1 MMRTGWER
9 IRKLETHTTCQQT
22 QRGEESSRID
32 ALRTLF
38 VSLSHVLLFF
48 FLPAA
53 TCTHVNAKKKRRILI
68 LADLWRT
75 AGGDT
80 FYRRILQN
88 GVIARE
94 EGVVLRHLR
103 ALFRILLR
111 VRRIDIS
118 QSTID
123 PTRIVDRAFR
133 PRLGGLLLHRRGGG
147 GGGASAIFAKLLAN
161 WTSSVYYVIA
171 EVYSSVSVGILFWQY
186 ANDVVSVDQARRFY
200 PLFAQMSGVA
210 PIVAGQ
216 YVVRYASRSKDFGE
230 SLKRVTRLIT
240 FSGVM
245 ICLFYG
251 WSNAYIER
259 TEAKAEAGV
268 AANGVAGGGGSDA
281 SPAAQSK
288 RGKEKK
294 KKKAKMTM
302 VESAR
307 FLASSEY
314 LRLIATLVLGYGEGK
329 KSFFFRLPHR

>member
-1 MMRTGWER
+1 MPKKIDEF
-9 IRKLETHTTCQQT
+9 
-22 QRGEESSRID
+22 SSSQIYG
-32 ALRTLF
+32 
-38 VSLSHVLLFF
+38 V
-48 FLPAA
+48 LPAA
-53 TCTHVNAKKKRRILI
+53 TLFI
-68 LADLWRT
+68 
-75 AGGDT
+75 
-80 FYRRILQN
+80 
-88 GVIARE
+88 GVYSKMASLLERK
-94 EGVVLRHLR
+94 
-103 ALFRILLR
+103 ALFYATCVPFFVFFFVFDVLIYPNRHSIQPALST
-111 VRRIDIS
+111 VRSVLGLVASSSSSID
-118 QSTID
+118 
-123 PTRIVDRAFR
+123 
-133 PRLGGLLLHRRGGG
+133 GGA
-147 GGGASAIFAKLLAN
+147 GGGASAMFAKLLAN

-230 SLKRVTRLIT
+230 SLNRVTRLIT

-268 AANGVAGGGGSDA
+268 AANGVVGGDGSGA
-281 SPAAQSK
+281 SSAAQSK
-288 RGKEKK
+288 RGKE

-329 KSFFFRLPHR
+329 KIISFRLPHR